1 VGTNGCVGE
10 EVGGANVG
18 LCVGC
23 CWWVGQCVGGRVVG
37 GVVVCEFVEGAE
49 EACWGGGAC
58 RVTAG
63 VDIGGG
69 ADGLVGKVEGVLVV
83 VVVEMSEEGGL

>member
-1 VGTNGCVGE
+1 M
-10 EVGGANVG
+10 
-18 LCVGC
+18 
-23 CWWVGQCVGGRVVG
+23 
-37 GVVVCEFVEGAE
+37 CEFVEGAE